1 VPKSE
6 TNHKIL
12 ITIMPN
18 LESTYNI
25 AETDC
30 IRLLEILQD
39 KVLNLKKS
47 GKTWGNVAELN
58 RLKIELNEA
67 NQNF

>member
-1 VPKSE
+1 MK
-6 TNHKIL
+6 
-12 ITIMPN
+12 N
-18 LESTYNI
+18 LESTYNE

-30 IRLLEILQD
+30 LHLLEILQD

-58 RLKIELNEA
+58 RLKIELAEA